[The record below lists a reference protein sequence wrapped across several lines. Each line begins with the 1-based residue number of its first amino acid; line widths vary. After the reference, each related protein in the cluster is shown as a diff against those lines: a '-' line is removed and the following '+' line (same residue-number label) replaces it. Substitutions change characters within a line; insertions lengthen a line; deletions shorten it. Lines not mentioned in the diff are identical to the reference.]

1 MIKDFTL
8 AIKFYLFFYK
18 KVDVKREV
26 NYSAINYFWKWS
38 LLLLKFLDQFINLD
52 LLRKKE
58 ESKKRTFLRFF
69 FFFFFTWE
77 LTIRFELREKFF
89 HYELVIPFSIGSE
102 NDAEL
107 HEIKITIC
115 ASILSCISREL
126 TMSEEI
132 LYIL

>member
-1 MIKDFTL
+1 MLRSTETDKWNLNYSKSFSNCDNIKDFTL

-69 FFFFFTWE
+69 FFFFFYMRIDHQ
-77 LTIRFELREKFF
+77 IRTTRKVFPLWTCNP
-89 HYELVIPFSIGSE
+89 L
-102 NDAEL
+102 
-107 HEIKITIC
+107 
-115 ASILSCISREL
+115 
-126 TMSEEI
+126 
-132 LYIL
+132 LYWFWKRCRTSWN